1 MATSRKA
8 SSANRSRNPSRSYS
22 TLLLGRQRRRR
33 RRRRIGEDVREV
45 VEEERT
51 EEEEEEGE
59 GRSNE
64 PPTCEWDHRTKRGL
78 LVDEARAG
86 LGQRA

>member
-8 SSANRSRNPSRSYS
+8 SSANRSRNPSLSYS

-33 RRRRIGEDVREV
+33 RRWIGEDVREV
-45 VEEERT
+45 AEEERT
-51 EEEEEEGE
+51 DEEEEAGD

-64 PPTCEWDHRTKRGL
+64 PPTCEWDHRTKRG
-78 LVDEARAG
+78 
-86 LGQRA
+86 